1 MTIRIPIHSAVLV
14 AVLCCATGS
23 LFAGPL
29 ASYPN
34 AYNDGSTTWHG
45 SSAFSDPADNLSG
58 FVDWAVFAS
67 GQFPGAFSGY
77 TATAGDFTYTYQVYV
92 TDTAPVSSF
101 EVGIV
106 TPDGI
111 HNIGAFTG
119 GGVNGMAPTTM

>member
-1 MTIRIPIHSAVLV
+1 MTIKKLIHSAVLL
-14 AVLCCATGS
+14 AVIFCAAGP

-29 ASYPN
+29 ATDPN

-45 SSAFSDPADNLSG
+45 SSSFSDPSDNLSG
-58 FVDWAVFAS
+58 FVDWAVYAS

-77 TATAGDFTYTYQVYV
+77 TATAGEFTYAYQVYV

-111 HNIGAFTG
+111 HNIGS
-119 GGVNGMAPTTM
+119 